1 MNEFIK
7 LIEEELRNSSQT
19 IYRCKDGT
27 EIHTD
32 VGYID
37 DWFNEYKKV
46 ILKNN
51 KEPK

>member
-1 MNEFIK
+1 MEDFIK
-7 LIEEELRNSSQT
+7 RIEEELSNSSLT

-37 DWFNEYKKV
+37 DWFDKYKLTLQK
-46 ILKNN
+46 KAD
-51 KEPK
+51 E